1 MPFCHLTADRPGLVN
16 PKAIEA
22 LQDEVLQALELQLKV
37 LHPESPRLFAKL
49 LQKMTD
55 LQPLVAEH
63 VRNIHLLKKREL
75 DLCLHPLLLE
85 IMQDLY

>member
-1 MPFCHLTADRPGLVN
+1 MN
-16 PKAIEA
+16 PKAIEV

-37 LHPESPRLFAKL
+37 LHPESPHLFAKL

-55 LQPLVAEH
+55 LRQLVAEH
-63 VRNIHLLKKREL
+63 VRNIHLLKKSEMEA
-75 DLCLHPLLLE
+75 CLHPLLQE